1 MQRHVEIAAASGRQ
15 GRRDTDSGNAADED
29 AVGEKAG
36 GTGRREAVPEP
47 DGRAQSRRAAPT
59 RGPGAGSRDSDAMPV
74 ALLAVT
80 VNGRCRERSPA
91 DLALFGAAG
100 DGFLERFAERHL
112 GQSLF
117 ARAVEDGTAEGWA
130 VLLTAAGPMG
140 CRVSLWRQRG
150 GERIRVVAAIAP
162 EIGGAAVSR
171 EAALGSEPG
180 QGAPAGRIP
189 WERYA
194 PLLNRSAG
202 AVLDVLDAL
211 RRGAK
216 RADRLTI
223 EDALAGVWRVMGLSD
238 ELARRARLA
247 GGDEAVTA
255 AALPLPGAGAPP
267 SEIDPSRLLARLM
280 RLAAGEARR
289 RGVQLDMPGAAGVGA
304 AGVGAAEM
312 QPPVA
317 VLADAAALWS
327 ALESAIWVAL
337 ETAGDG
343 GLVRGRI
350 EACEREGLRVCLE
363 ALPSDEGRT
372 DDGAVPAG
380 GVGADALPPG
390 PEQAH
395 GLEGAMAGVPAFAA
409 TAGARF
415 ETVDRQP
422 GWEMCLVFPERAVLW
437 RL

>member
-1 MQRHVEIAAASGRQ
+1 M
-15 GRRDTDSGNAADED
+15 
-29 AVGEKAG
+29 
-36 GTGRREAVPEP
+36 
-47 DGRAQSRRAAPT
+47 
-59 RGPGAGSRDSDAMPV
+59 RGPGGGPGGSDALPIALPV

-91 DLALFGAAG
+91 DLALFGSDA
-100 DGFLERFAERHL
+100 DGFLERFADRHL

-162 EIGGAAVSR
+162 EMAGASSDGGGAVSR
-171 EAALGSEPG
+171 EAALGGAPG
-180 QGAPAGRIP
+180 QGAPAGRIH

-216 RADRLTI
+216 RPERLTI

-247 GGDEAVTA
+247 VGDEAATA

-267 SEIDPSRLLARLM
+267 SEIDPARLLARLM

-289 RGVQLDMPGAAGVGA
+289 RGVQLEMPAAAAGGGTTA
-304 AGVGAAEM
+304 ADA
-312 QPPVA
+312 PVA

-337 ETAGDG
+337 EMAGEG
-343 GLVRGRI
+343 GHLRGRI
-350 EACEREGLRVCLE
+350 EAREQAGLRLCLDL
-363 ALPSDEGRT
+363 APAADMGPDEG
-372 DDGAVPAG
+372 AAPAG
-380 GVGADALPPG
+380 GVPADALPAQPG
-390 PEQAH
+390 LGPD
-395 GLEGAMAGVPAFAA
+395 GSMAGIAAFAA

-415 ETVDRQP
+415 EMVERGA
-422 GWEMCLVFPERAVLW
+422 GWEMSLVFPERAVLW